1 MCESITGLLFSLLQ
15 GDFGIAYEGTSSKK
29 SVMFESKLDTDLF
42 DMAKA
47 KTVPLDI
54 DVSPKDGKLWAAI
67 CADRKIR
74 IFRFLSGTYELTF
87 GKFIFPS
94 TFWEDGSKIG
104 LFSFVFLHLKSQL
117 HCHQIFTFI
126 LPPTKKKS
134 FGQ

>member
-1 MCESITGLLFSLLQ
+1 MCESITKSLCFLLQ

-29 SVMFESKLDTDLF
+29 SVMFDSKLDTDLF

-74 IFRFLSGTYELTF
+74 IFRFLSGTV
-87 GKFIFPS
+87 I
-94 TFWEDGSKIG
+94 
-104 LFSFVFLHLKSQL
+104 
-117 HCHQIFTFI
+117 
-126 LPPTKKKS
+126 
-134 FGQ
+134 